1 MADGDLVPT
10 TGAPSCA
17 FLSSDFGWSVF
28 RSESYALRISRAV
41 NSVCQALRDHALT
54 TTEALCNQ
62 LREFARLLNLV
73 PGKHGCLLPVHADQ
87 LLDCI
92 LPLVESEHSGDC
104 LLEQLCK
111 VILCK
116 SLVIKTAKRNCN
128 WRAITQRWLR
138 MYAEGNKVRSP
149 KPSSFSLSLYI
160 LFRRNAVNSPCKPT
174 LSRAT
179 RLASS
184 ILC

>member
-1 MADGDLVPT
+1 MVST
-10 TGAPSCA
+10 TKGTPSCT
-17 FLSSDFGWSVF
+17 FLSTDFGWPIF
-28 RSESYALRISRAV
+28 RSDSYALRISRAV
-41 NSVCQALRDHALT
+41 TSVCEAVRDQNGFN
-54 TTEALCNQ
+54 TTEALCTQ

-73 PGKHGCLLPVHADQ
+73 PGKHGCLLPVHVDQ

-92 LPLVESEHSGDC
+92 LPLVESENTSDC

-116 SLVIKTAKRNCN
+116 SLVVKTAKPKCN

-138 MYAEGNKVRSP
+138 MYAEGNKVRYP

-160 LFRRNAVNSPCKPT
+160 LFRRNAVNSPCKPP